1 MVVMETSLANM
12 NSANYNDLSPN
23 TVPCWLRATI
33 AVNLAKNG
41 TNWADYFLKA
51 RSGTHNN
58 QWLISDPNQLT
69 IDGSKNVVTLVE

>member
-12 NSANYNDLSPN
+12 NSANYKDLSPN

-41 TNWADYFLKA
+41 TNWVDYFLKA

>member
-1 MVVMETSLANM
+1 MVVMETSLSNQDHD
-12 NSANYNDLSPN
+12 NYKDLSPN

-41 TNWADYFLKA
+41 TDWANYFLKA

-58 QWLISDPNQLT
+58 QWLISDPLQLK
-69 IDGSKNVVTLVE
+69 DSSKSNVVVLV